1 MSDKVE
7 KQIEE
12 EEDIF
17 AEVGTTG
24 LKRSGGFIDQE
35 WLRQLSSATLRYRAF
50 SEMRD
55 NDATIGAIL
64 YAIETLIRQV
74 EWTVTPAENTDQSR
88 AAAKFLEECMLDVS
102 PNWETFLS
110 EVLSMLP
117 YGFSV
122 FEVVYKIR
130 AGQDQEDP
138 RFNSRYEDGRI
149 GWKRFAV
156 RGQDTV
162 ERWDFT
168 TEGQI
173 AGFYQ
178 VAAPDYV
185 ETYIPANKCLL
196 FRTKVERNNPEG
208 RSLLRNAYRSWY
220 FLKRLQEIEAIGVER
235 DLAGLPVME
244 VPVEIMSPNATS
256 AQSSLRTKLETVIQ
270 QIRRDEREGIVMPSH
285 LDREGKPTG
294 YKLSLLSTGGAR
306 ALNTDQI
313 IRRYES
319 RIAMSVLAE
328 FIMLGLD
335 KSGSFALADSK
346 TDLFATSLRTI
357 LQTIQSVF
365 MSEAV
370 RPLFELNPEFPE
382 HCWPSI
388 TYGDIETQD
397 LDKLGRYLQSLS
409 AAGLVTPDPTLEDA
423 LREMADLPI
432 VAADGAPMHEGD
444 ASLYGGTPGAYDSD
458 PIIDEGEAQQTP
470 HERTSTVE
478 TTKID
483 ASMVKEVTDLL
494 ARYQSG
500 EINRQQAAGILEIA
514 GVPADTAM
522 VMLSRSEG

>member
-1 MSDKVE
+1 MADENK
-7 KQIEE
+7 
-12 EEDIF
+12 DGIF

-35 WLRQLSSATLRYRAF
+35 WLRQLSSATLRYKAF

-55 NDATIGAIL
+55 NNATIGAIL

-74 EWTVTPAENTDQSR
+74 EWTVQPADDSDECR
-88 AAAKFLEECMLDVS
+88 EAAKFLEECLLDMS

-117 YGFSV
+117 YGYAV
-122 FEVVYKIR
+122 FETVYKIR
-130 AGQDQEDP
+130 AGEDQEDQ
-138 RFNSRYEDGRI
+138 RFRSRYNDGRI
-149 GWKRFAV
+149 GWRKFAC

-162 ERWDFT
+162 YRWEFT
-168 TEGQI
+168 QEGTV

-178 VAAPDYV
+178 VAAPDYQEV
-185 ETYIPANKCLL
+185 FIPMDRCIL

-208 RSLLRNAYRSWY
+208 RSLLRNSYRSWY

-244 VPVEIMSPNATS
+244 VPAEIMSPNATS
-256 AQSSLRTKLETVIQ
+256 GQKSLRTSLETIIQ
-270 QIRRDEREGIVMPSH
+270 QIRRDEREGIVMPSQ
-285 LDREGKPTG
+285 LDRDGKPTG
-294 YKLSLLSTGGAR
+294 YKLSLLSTGGSR
-306 ALNTDQI
+306 QMNTDQI

-370 RPLFELNPEFPE
+370 QPLFEMNPEFKE
-382 HCWPSI
+382 HTWPTLSF
-388 TYGDIETQD
+388 GDIETQD
-397 LDKLGRYLQSLS
+397 LGKLGGYLQAISS
-409 AAGLVTPDPTLEDA
+409 AGLITPDPTLEDT
-423 LREMADLPI
+423 LREMADLPVI
-432 VAADGAPMHEGD
+432 AADGGGLHSEE
-444 ASLYGGTPGAYDSD
+444 SHLYDGTPSPYDD
-458 PIIDEGEAQQTP
+458 EPISVAQRSP
-470 HERTSTVE
+470 SAPESAGPE
-478 TTKID
+478 KID
-483 ASMVKEVTDLL
+483 AAMVKEITNLV
-494 ARYQSG
+494 ARYQAG
-500 EINRQQAAGILEIA
+500 EITRDQAEAIARISVPGIDPENLR
-514 GVPADTAM
+514 
-522 VMLSRSEG
+522 MLLGSTEVGA